1 MKLKKI
7 ITSVMMLGVLATS
20 LLFAAGSKKDIDKF
34 LKSYEEF
41 VVKTEKAAKKNDLVS
56 LQKRSIEAVEFSEK
70 VENLMLGDGWTSS
83 DLKKYTDLTN
93 RYTASISKI
102 YDGVSTDTSSLYN
115 FSY

>member
-1 MKLKKI
+1 
-7 ITSVMMLGVLATS
+7 
-20 LLFAAGSKKDIDKF
+20 
-34 LKSYEEF
+34 
-41 VVKTEKAAKKNDLVS
+41 
-56 LQKRSIEAVEFSEK
+56 
-70 VENLMLGDGWTSS
+70 MLGDGWTSS